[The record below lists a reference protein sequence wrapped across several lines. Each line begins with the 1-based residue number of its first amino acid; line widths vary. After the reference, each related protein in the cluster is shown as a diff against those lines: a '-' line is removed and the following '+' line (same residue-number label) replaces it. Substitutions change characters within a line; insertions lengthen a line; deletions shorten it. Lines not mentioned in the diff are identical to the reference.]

1 MQYEITIK
9 LMRNIKYHIIFW
21 IVNYLLHCFMHFA
34 SFSTKIDLYS
44 LTIIFYN
51 VIVKM
56 LIFYT
61 VSFFFIPLFW
71 DKKKYVRF
79 SISIIILI
87 VVSTILKIEINS
99 HLPDIEGDL
108 TSSLTWNIEFVSEIF
123 INTMPLP
130 FALALYYGEKLILQQ
145 QAQRA
150 IEKENFKLE
159 QSIINTQL
167 NNLKNQIN
175 PNFLFRK
182 LDYFYQE
189 SLPHSASLSKGISLL
204 SDMMHYAID
213 DDDEEGKVPLEKEI
227 THIRNFIEINQLRFD
242 GRLQV
247 VFEVLGEVGSLKIMP
262 LILITF
268 VENAFKYGELMD
280 AQNPL
285 KIQLKLEENQ
295 LFFSTY
301 NRTRRGPKEQSEGIG
316 MANTQKR
323 LALGYPDQHRLVIKN
338 EPDFYEVEL
347 EIKLT

>member
-1 MQYEITIK
+1 
-9 LMRNIKYHIIFW
+9 MRNYKYHILYWIINYTLYCLVHFGTFFTEIYWFSLFVIFIHICGYI
-21 IVNYLLHCFMHFA
+21 IV
-34 SFSTKIDLYS
+34 
-44 LTIIFYN
+44 
-51 VIVKM
+51 
-56 LIFYT
+56 FYT
-61 VSFFFIPLFW
+61 MLFYVVPLLW
-71 DKKKYVRF
+71 DYEKYGYFVILF
-79 SISIIILI
+79 LIISISI
-87 VVSTILKIEINS
+87 SILKIEFLS
-99 HLPDIEGDL
+99 YLPTPEKDDSDNLSKLTGITFDL
-108 TSSLTWNIEFVSEIF
+108 LTY
-123 INTMPLP
+123 TMFLP
-130 FALALYYGEKLILQQ
+130 FIFTFYYAEKITQQ
-145 QAQRA
+145 QQVQRE
-150 IEKENFKLE
+150 IEQENFKLE
-159 QSIINTQL
+159 QSIIDTQL

-175 PNFLFRK
+175 PDFLFRK

-247 VFEVLGEVGSLKIMP
+247 VFEVVGEVGSLKIMP

-285 KIQLKLEENQ
+285 KISLTLKGNN

-323 LALGYPDQHRLVIKN
+323 LALAYPDQHRLEIKS
-338 EPDFYEVEL
+338 ETDFYEVAL
-347 EIKLT
+347 EMKLT

>member
-1 MQYEITIK
+1 MKFQ
-9 LMRNIKYHIIFW
+9 KYHFFFW
-21 IVNYLLHCFMHFA
+21 VITYFENCFNHF
-34 SFSTKIDLYS
+34 SFSPTKIDWYSMSIILFNLVTTMSIFYVVLLY
-44 LTIIFYN
+44 LIPTLWEFKKYKKTIMLACFFTLIIFFLREFVY
-51 VIVKM
+51 
-56 LIFYT
+56 
-61 VSFFFIPLFW
+61 SFVPSPEGDITSNYSFITSLLLEFF
-71 DKKKYVRF
+71 
-79 SISIIILI
+79 
-87 VVSTILKIEINS
+87 TILSI
-99 HLPDIEGDL
+99 
-108 TSSLTWNIEFVSEIF
+108 
-123 INTMPLP
+123 LP
-130 FALALYYGEKLILQQ
+130 FAFAFYYAEKITQQQ

-150 IEKENFKLE
+150 IEQENFQLE

-175 PNFLFRK
+175 PDFLFRK

-247 VFEVLGEVGSLKIMP
+247 DFEVLGEVDYLKIMP

-285 KIQLKLEENQ
+285 KIHLALRENH

-323 LALGYPDQHRLVIKN
+323 LALGYPDQHRLEIRN
-338 EPDFYEVEL
+338 EVDFYEVEL
-347 EIKLT
+347 EIELT

>member
-1 MQYEITIK
+1 
-9 LMRNIKYHIIFW
+9 MRSYKYHILFW
-21 IVNYLLHCFMHFA
+21 SINFLLHCISHFGT
-34 SFSTKIDLYS
+34 FSTKIYWVSIL
-44 LTIIFYN
+44 IIFLHTFSYMIVFYITLLYIIPFQLN
-51 VIVKM
+51 RGNYLISFIITISIVIV
-56 LIFYT
+56 IF
-61 VSFFFIPLFW
+61 
-71 DKKKYVRF
+71 
-79 SISIIILI
+79 
-87 VVSTILKIEINS
+87 
-99 HLPDIEGDL
+99 
-108 TSSLTWNIEFVSEIF
+108 
-123 INTMPLP
+123 
-130 FALALYYGEKLILQQ
+130 LAKLILFNNIPSPAGDESADYPNLVSFAFEISLLTLTLPFVFAFYYAEKITFEQ
-145 QAQRA
+145 QAQRE
-150 IEKENFKLE
+150 IEQENFKLE

-175 PNFLFRK
+175 PDFLFRK

-247 VFEVLGEVGSLKIMP
+247 DFEVLGEVGSLKIMP

-347 EIKLT
+347 EIELT

>member
-1 MQYEITIK
+1 MKIFK
-9 LMRNIKYHIIFW
+9 IKYHIYFW
-21 IVNYLLHCFMHFA
+21 LFEFLKQCLLH
-34 SFSTKIDLYS
+34 FSYYNTRIYWYS
-44 LTIIFYN
+44 ILIIVYNNIAKMIFFYIILRVFVPKYFDKKN
-51 VIVKM
+51 YFKFIISI
-56 LIFYT
+56 LF
-61 VSFFFIPLFW
+61 SLFFI
-71 DKKKYVRF
+71 
-79 SISIIILI
+79 S
-87 VVSTILKIEINS
+87 ILKINVDYQ
-99 HLPDIEGDL
+99 LPIVEGDD
-108 TSSLTWNIEFVSEIF
+108 SSYGFWGTDIFYLSFEFVI
-123 INTMPLP
+123 IIP
-130 FALALYYGEKLILQQ
+130 FALVFSYAEKITHQQ
-145 QAQRA
+145 EAQAQ
-150 IEKENFKLE
+150 IEQENFQLE
-159 QSIINTQL
+159 QSIINTHL

-175 PNFLFRK
+175 PDFLFRK

-247 VFEVLGEVGSLKIMP
+247 DFEVSGEVGILKIMP

-285 KIQLKLEENQ
+285 KIHLALKENH

-323 LALGYPDQHRLVIKN
+323 LALGYPDQHRLEIRN
-338 EPDFYEVEL
+338 EVDFYEVEL
-347 EIKLT
+347 EIELT

>member
-1 MQYEITIK
+1 LRHSQQK
-9 LMRNIKYHIIFW
+9 LTYILYQLVFFN
-21 IVNYLLHCFMHFA
+21 VVV
-34 SFSTKIDLYS
+34 KI
-44 LTIIFYN
+44 
-51 VIVKM
+51 

-61 VSFFFIPLFW
+61 VLFIFIPLFW
-71 DKKKYVRF
+71 DKKNYLIF
-79 SISIIILI
+79 SVLVVLLII
-87 VVSTILKIEINS
+87 VSTILKIEINS
-99 HLPDIEGDL
+99 HLPKLEGDL
-108 TSSLTWNIEFVSEIF
+108 TSLLTWNVEFVSEIF
-123 INTMPLP
+123 VNTMPLP
-130 FALALYYGEKLILQQ
+130 FSFAFYYAEKIILQQ

-150 IEKENFKLE
+150 IEQENFKLE
-159 QSIINTQL
+159 QSIIDTQL

-247 VFEVLGEVGSLKIMP
+247 DFEIVGEVGSLKIMP

-285 KIQLKLEENQ
+285 KIRLQLKENK

-323 LALGYPDQHRLVIKN
+323 LALGYPEQHRLEIRS
-338 EPDFYEVEL
+338 EIDFYEVEL
-347 EIKLT
+347 EIELK

>member
-1 MQYEITIK
+1 MLDCLGHFGIFPTKIYWYS
-9 LMRNIKYHIIFW
+9 LFIIFINLISK
-21 IVNYLLHCFMHFA
+21 IVLFYIFLFFA
-34 SFSTKIDLYS
+34 
-44 LTIIFYN
+44 
-51 VIVKM
+51 
-56 LIFYT
+56 
-61 VSFFFIPLFW
+61 IPLLW
-71 DKKKYVRF
+71 VKKRYFYFIILFF
-79 SISIIILI
+79 SIALGFLF
-87 VVSTILKIEINS
+87 LKENLFS
-99 HLPDIEGDL
+99 HLPPVENDPTNNLSWKNSIFL
-108 TSSLTWNIEFVSEIF
+108 EIRM
-123 INTMPLP
+123 IAITIP
-130 FALALYYGEKLILQQ
+130 FAFAFYYAEKITIQQ

-150 IEKENFKLE
+150 IEQENFKLE

-175 PNFLFRK
+175 PDFLFRK

-247 VFEVLGEVGSLKIMP
+247 DFELSGEVSSLKIMP

-285 KIQLKLEENQ
+285 KIRLVLKENH
-295 LFFSTY
+295 LFFSTC

-323 LALGYPDQHRLVIKN
+323 LALGYPDHHHLVIKS
-338 EPDFYEVEL
+338 EIEFYEVEL

>member
-1 MQYEITIK
+1 M
-9 LMRNIKYHIIFW
+9 FW
-21 IVNYLLHCFMHFA
+21 IVTSLIINVL
-34 SFSTKIDLYS
+34 FSYAVLSSVDFRTILS
-44 LTIIFYN
+44 LIYGMVLRAIIFYLTLY
-51 VIVKM
+51 VIIPYSIKSNQISLLSFCKILILSSILL
-56 LIFYT
+56 LIF
-61 VSFFFIPLFW
+61 
-71 DKKKYVRF
+71 
-79 SISIIILI
+79 SII
-87 VVSTILKIEINS
+87 
-99 HLPDIEGDL
+99 DIYLEKSL
-108 TSSLTWNIEFVSEIF
+108 FHSSLNFNSLYKTSIEKYIIIQEMFGLSL
-123 INTMPLP
+123 PLP
-130 FALALYYGEKLILQQ
+130 FAFAFYYAEKIAQEQ

-150 IEKENFKLE
+150 IEQENFQLE

-175 PNFLFRK
+175 PDFLFRK

-247 VFEVLGEVGSLKIMP
+247 DFEVLGEVGSLKIMP

-285 KIQLKLEENQ
+285 KIRLELKENH

-347 EIKLT
+347 EIE

>member
-1 MQYEITIK
+1 VEI
-9 LMRNIKYHIIFW
+9 
-21 IVNYLLHCFMHFA
+21 
-34 SFSTKIDLYS
+34 
-44 LTIIFYN
+44 
-51 VIVKM
+51 
-56 LIFYT
+56 
-61 VSFFFIPLFW
+61 
-71 DKKKYVRF
+71 
-79 SISIIILI
+79 I
-87 VVSTILKIEINS
+87 VVIPFTFAFYYAEKI
-99 HLPDIEGDL
+99 
-108 TSSLTWNIEFVSEIF
+108 T
-123 INTMPLP
+123 
-130 FALALYYGEKLILQQ
+130 QQ
-145 QAQRA
+145 QQVQAQ
-150 IEKENFKLE
+150 IEQENFKLE

-175 PNFLFRK
+175 PDFLFRK

-189 SLPHSASLSKGISLL
+189 SLPHSTSLSKGISLL

-247 VFEVLGEVGSLKIMP
+247 IFEVLGEVGSLKIMP

-280 AQNPL
+280 AQNAL
-285 KIQLKLEENQ
+285 KIGLDLKENH

-323 LALGYPDQHRLVIKN
+323 LALGYADQHRLEIRN
-338 EPDFYEVEL
+338 EVDFYEVKL
-347 EIKLT
+347 EIELT

>member
-1 MQYEITIK
+1 MKYIQYHF
-9 LMRNIKYHIIFW
+9 LFW
-21 IVNYLLHCFMHFA
+21 ILTYFENCFNHF
-34 SFSTKIDLYS
+34 SLSPTKIDWYSMAIILFNMSTIMVGFYVVLLSIIPVFWKPKKYLKFILAIFIITFIIFCVREYVYS
-44 LTIIFYN
+44 LIPVPEGDITDNYS
-51 VIVKM
+51 
-56 LIFYT
+56 LIT
-61 VSFFFIPLFW
+61 SILMHFF
-71 DKKKYVRF
+71 
-79 SISIIILI
+79 
-87 VVSTILKIEINS
+87 TILS
-99 HLPDIEGDL
+99 V
-108 TSSLTWNIEFVSEIF
+108 F
-123 INTMPLP
+123 P
-130 FALALYYGEKLILQQ
+130 FAFAFYYAEKITLEQKA
-145 QAQRA
+145 QAE
-150 IEKENFKLE
+150 IEQENFKLE

-175 PNFLFRK
+175 PDFLFRK

-247 VFEVLGEVGSLKIMP
+247 VFEVMGEVGTLKIMP

-280 AQNPL
+280 IQNPV
-285 KIQLKLEENQ
+285 KIRLRLEDNL

-323 LALGYPDQHRLVIKN
+323 LALGYPDQYRLEIRS
-338 EPDFYEVEL
+338 EIDFYEVEL

>member
-1 MQYEITIK
+1 MKIIK
-9 LMRNIKYHIIFW
+9 IKYHIYFW
-21 IVNYLLHCFMHFA
+21 IFEFLKQCFLH
-34 SFSTKIDLYS
+34 FSYFNTRIYWYS
-44 LTIIFYN
+44 LLYIAYNNVTKMAVFYTIIR
-51 VIVKM
+51 V
-56 LIFYT
+56 
-61 VSFFFIPLFW
+61 FIPVFFAEN
-71 DKKKYVRF
+71 KYIKF
-79 SISIIILI
+79 SISLIISLLLISVLKISIDYHMPIVEGDNSPSGFWATDVFYASIEIIIVI
-87 VVSTILKIEINS
+87 
-99 HLPDIEGDL
+99 
-108 TSSLTWNIEFVSEIF
+108 
-123 INTMPLP
+123 P
-130 FALALYYGEKLILQQ
+130 FAFAFYYAEKITQQQ
-145 QAQRA
+145 QAQA
-150 IEKENFKLE
+150 QIEQENFQLE

-167 NNLKNQIN
+167 KNLKNQIN
-175 PNFLFRK
+175 PDFLFRK

-247 VFEVLGEVGSLKIMP
+247 DFEVSGEVGILKIMP

-285 KIQLKLEENQ
+285 KIHLALKENH

-323 LALGYPDQHRLVIKN
+323 LALGYPDQHRLEIRN
-338 EPDFYEVEL
+338 EVDFYEVEL
-347 EIKLT
+347 EIELT